1 MNFLLNY
8 FGFAAYL
15 IVAISSLF
23 VLFVLNSLS
32 INKKILLDKISYSN
46 HKSYINT
53 ENVPLT
59 GGMLLILS
67 VILLAYFDNPQ
78 NTLIVSLMFLIGFM
92 SDFQIINSTKKRF
105 ILQIFVII
113 LFLINNDFV
122 LIDQIRLK
130 FVDNLLQKNEL
141 ISIIFTS
148 FCLLILINGSNFID
162 GTNLQCSGYY
172 LSILIT
178 LLFLSF
184 ENFFVTDLSQINIIL
199 ISLFVFIIFNF
210 FNKSFLGDGGTY
222 LISFLIGIILI
233 EFFLRNSVSPYFI
246 ALLLWYPAFENL
258 FSIIRRIFLT
268 KKDIDEPDNLHLHH
282 LIYLKFSKKIKNK
295 ILKNNITGLTI
306 FIFNLIIFKISTY
319 YIFDSLIQISLILF
333 SISIYCFVYLKLK
346 NNNKK

>member
-8 FGFAAYL
+8 FGFSAYL

-23 VLFVLNSLS
+23 VLFFLNNLS
-32 INKKILLDKISYSN
+32 KNKKILLDKISYSK

-92 SDFQIINSTKKRF
+92 SDVQIINSTKKRF

-141 ISIIFTS
+141 FSIIFTS

-162 GTNLQCSGYY
+162 GTNLQCSGY
-172 LSILIT
+172 
-178 LLFLSF
+178 
-184 ENFFVTDLSQINIIL
+184 
-199 ISLFVFIIFNF
+199 IFQF
-210 FNKSFLGDGGTY
+210 
-222 LISFLIGIILI
+222 
-233 EFFLRNSVSPYFI
+233 
-246 ALLLWYPAFENL
+246 
-258 FSIIRRIFLT
+258 
-268 KKDIDEPDNLHLHH
+268 
-282 LIYLKFSKKIKNK
+282 
-295 ILKNNITGLTI
+295 
-306 FIFNLIIFKISTY
+306 
-319 YIFDSLIQISLILF
+319 
-333 SISIYCFVYLKLK
+333 
-346 NNNKK
+346 

>member
-32 INKKILLDKISYSN
+32 KDKKILLDKISYSK

-92 SDFQIINSTKKRF
+92 SDVQIINSTKKRF

-130 FVDNLLQKNEL
+130 TSGIEENSTSENTHSNSFNNIHKYNDPEIVSGTLVNIDNL
-141 ISIIFTS
+141 
-148 FCLLILINGSNFID
+148 
-162 GTNLQCSGYY
+162 Y
-172 LSILIT
+172 L
-178 LLFLSF
+178 
-184 ENFFVTDLSQINIIL
+184 
-199 ISLFVFIIFNF
+199 
-210 FNKSFLGDGGTY
+210 
-222 LISFLIGIILI
+222 
-233 EFFLRNSVSPYFI
+233 
-246 ALLLWYPAFENL
+246 
-258 FSIIRRIFLT
+258 
-268 KKDIDEPDNLHLHH
+268 LHLFECTV
-282 LIYLKFSKKIKNK
+282 KVE
-295 ILKNNITGLTI
+295 TW
-306 FIFNLIIFKISTY
+306 
-319 YIFDSLIQISLILF
+319 
-333 SISIYCFVYLKLK
+333 
-346 NNNKK
+346 